1 MPQDYISHKFIKPNS
16 IESRQYQISLAKD
29 AINQGI
35 KQKAADAVDMKRVE
49 MSVDWNNG
57 ENLGTD
63 NIDSE

>member
-1 MPQDYISHKFIKPNS
+1 MSEISNKIVDQ
-16 IESRQYQISLAKD
+16 IEAGKLNYAKD
-29 AINQGI
+29 TINQGI

-63 NIDSE
+63 NNDSE

>member
-1 MPQDYISHKFIKPNS
+1 MSEISKKIVDQ
-16 IESRQYQISLAKD
+16 IESGKLNDAKD

-35 KQKAADAVDMKRVE
+35 KQKASDAVDMKRVE

>member
-1 MPQDYISHKFIKPNS
+1 MSEISKKIVDQ
-16 IESRQYQISLAKD
+16 IESGKLNDAKD

-35 KQKAADAVDMKRVE
+35 KQMAADAVDMKRVE

>member
-1 MPQDYISHKFIKPNS
+1 MSEISKKIVDQ
-16 IESRQYQISLAKD
+16 IESGKLNDAKD

-57 ENLGTD
+57 EDLGTD
-63 NIDSE
+63 NNDSE

>member
-1 MPQDYISHKFIKPNS
+1 MSEISKKIVDQ
-16 IESRQYQISLAKD
+16 IESGKLNDAKD
-29 AINQGI
+29 NINQGI

-63 NIDSE
+63 NNDSE